1 MPLSARIE
9 LAAGA
14 TANIDDLNPILPG
27 ETLTVW
33 AAGEA
38 ADGILNCSIGTKNF
52 GRGRT
57 GIESTANAG
66 PKTDENLFARWT
78 QPNQGTGPQDATIV
92 NAGAVV
98 VQIQVIKE

>member
-14 TANIDDLNPILPG
+14 VANIDDINPIRPG

-38 ADGILNCSIGTKNF
+38 ADGILNCAIGTRNF

-57 GIESTANAG
+57 GIESVANAG
-66 PKTDENLFARWT
+66 PRTNENFFARWT
-78 QPNQGTGPQDATIV
+78 QPQEAGPQDATIT

-98 VQIQVIKE
+98 VQIQITKE

>member
-14 TANIDDLNPILPG
+14 TANIDDLNPVQPG
-27 ETLTVW
+27 ETITVW

-38 ADGILNCSIGTKNF
+38 ADGILNCAVGTRNF

-78 QPNQGTGPQDATIV
+78 QPQGSGPQDVTIV

>member
-14 TANIDDLNPILPG
+14 VANIDDLNPILPG
-27 ETLTVW
+27 ERVTVW

-38 ADGILNCSIGTKNF
+38 ADGVLVCQVGTKTF

-66 PKTDENLFARWT
+66 PKTDENLFADWT
-78 QPNQGTGPQDATIV
+78 HPGPQADAMIT

-98 VQIQVIKE
+98 VQIQVMKQ

>member
-1 MPLSARIE
+1 MPLSARLE

-14 TANIDDLNPILPG
+14 TANIDDLNPIQPG
-27 ETLTVW
+27 ETLTIW

-38 ADGILNCSIGTKNF
+38 ADGVLNCSVGTRNF

-78 QPNQGTGPQDATIV
+78 QPPQAGAQDATIV

>member
-27 ETLTVW
+27 ETVTVW

-38 ADGILNCSIGTKNF
+38 ADGALNCSIGTRNF

-66 PKTDENLFARWT
+66 PKSDENFFARWT
-78 QPNQGTGPQDATIV
+78 QPAGSGSQDATIV

-98 VQIQVIKE
+98 VQIQVVKE

>member
-14 TANIDDLNPILPG
+14 SANIDDLNPCLPG
-27 ETLTVW
+27 ETITVW

-38 ADGILNCSIGTKNF
+38 ADGVLNCSVGTRNF
-52 GRGRT
+52 ARGRT
-57 GIESTANAG
+57 GIESTVNAG
-66 PKTDENLFARWT
+66 PKTDENLFGRWT
-78 QPNQGTGPQDATIV
+78 QPPSSGAQDVTIT
-92 NAGAVV
+92 NAGVVV

>member
-14 TANIDDLNPILPG
+14 TANVDDLNPIRPG
-27 ETLTVW
+27 ETVTVW
-33 AAGEA
+33 AVGEA
-38 ADGILNCSIGTKNF
+38 ADGVLTCQVGTLTF

-57 GIESTANAG
+57 GIESVLNAG
-66 PKTDENLFARWT
+66 PRANENFFARWT
-78 QPNQGTGPQDATIV
+78 QPADRGVQDVTLT

-98 VQIQVIKE
+98 VQIQVVKE

>member
-27 ETLTVW
+27 ETITVF
-33 AAGEA
+33 AVGEA
-38 ADGILNCSIGTKNF
+38 ADGVLNCSIGTRNF

-57 GIESTANAG
+57 GIESTANHG
-66 PKTDENLFARWT
+66 PKVNEDLFARWT
-78 QPNQGTGPQDATIV
+78 QPAGSGAQDATIT

>member
-14 TANIDDLNPILPG
+14 TAAIDDFNPIRPG
-27 ETLTVW
+27 ETVTVW
-33 AAGEA
+33 AAGETV
-38 ADGILNCSIGTKNF
+38 DGSLTCQIGSLTF

-57 GIESTANAG
+57 GIESVLNAG
-66 PKTDENLFARWT
+66 PRTNENFFARWT
-78 QPNQGTGPQDATIV
+78 QPPDRGNQDCTIT

-98 VQIQVIKE
+98 VQIQITKE